1 MNDDRP
7 SSRLIEDADIVFTAT
22 VRADRMRFAE
32 VPETSVRF
40 AGEPGEESGSGSR
53 RDRLPERVREGEEYR
68 NVRIEYV
75 IASRIAFPG
84 AEDGQE
90 EPDRRT

>member
-1 MNDDRP
+1 M
-7 SSRLIEDADIVFTAT
+7 
-22 VRADRMRFAE
+22 
-32 VPETSVRF
+32 
-40 AGEPGEESGSGSR
+40 
-53 RDRLPERVREGEEYR
+53 PERVREGEEYR